1 MIIRKY
7 GKKEG
12 GWRFSVVRDR
22 YKVGVCKVSRS
33 RWEAF
38 WNRIGFKVG
47 NGLRVKFYTDKW
59 CGDLS
64 LVEDFPTL
72 FSIANAKDA

>member
-1 MIIRKY
+1 MDKREGGLATRRLSIPNKVLLGKWCWRFSIERDSFWKKVIIRKY

-38 WNRIGFKVG
+38 
-47 NGLRVKFYTDKW
+47 
-59 CGDLS
+59 
-64 LVEDFPTL
+64 
-72 FSIANAKDA
+72 

>member
-1 MIIRKY
+1 M
-7 GKKEG
+7 
-12 GWRFSVVRDR
+12 
-22 YKVGVCKVSRS
+22 
-33 RWEAF
+33 
-38 WNRIGFKVG
+38 G
-47 NGLRVKFYTDKW
+47 NALRVKFWTDKW